1 MTKRLLRS
9 VAIAATTLAGLA
21 SEGWAV
27 REGVIHAQDEAIISQ
42 WVPILLIML
51 TIAGVASVFIVALA
65 RRPLLGWILA
75 IPAAVLSG
83 WAGWALYVAGTPVEI
98 PGVGLSNPPT
108 PEYQWLGG
116 VLMACS
122 GVLAL
127 TVVARGV
134 LGLRQTMRP

>member
-1 MTKRLLRS
+1 MRRLRS

-21 SEGWAV
+21 SEWWAF
-27 REGVIHAQDEAIISQ
+27 REGVIHARDEAIISQ
-42 WVPILLIML
+42 WVPILLVML
-51 TIAGVASVFIVALA
+51 TIAGVASVFIIALA

-75 IPAAVLSG
+75 IPAAVLFG
-83 WAGWALYVAGTPVEI
+83 GAGWAMYVAGTPVEI
-98 PGVGLSNPPT
+98 PGVGLSNPP
-108 PEYQWLGG
+108 PEFPQWLGG

-127 TVVARGV
+127 TVIARGV